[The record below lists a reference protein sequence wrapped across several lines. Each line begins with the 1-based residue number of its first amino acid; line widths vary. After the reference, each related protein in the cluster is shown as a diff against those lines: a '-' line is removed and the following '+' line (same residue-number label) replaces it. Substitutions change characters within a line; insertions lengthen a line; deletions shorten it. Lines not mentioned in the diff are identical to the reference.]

1 LTVAASQRNL
11 GVAFVGPIVLTAEY
25 LSYFAGFLVGLFDRA
40 PSRWS
45 G

>member
-1 LTVAASQRNL
+1 VAVAVSQRNL
-11 GVAFVGPIVLTAEY
+11 AVALVGPIVLTAEY
-25 LSYFAGFLVGLFDRA
+25 ISYFAGFLVGLFDRG